1 MDVCFCLYLLSYLV
15 HFIDVVKNRL
25 GKGGTGEVF
34 VVEKVS
40 IKKKMVLKVL
50 RLGIKGTDEFK
61 KNTKVME
68 AEIQV
73 GIKLGS
79 LSKFLVQLTEFFIEE
94 EYCCLIM
101 EFCTGGDLEK
111 FFEEKNRIPQP
122 VSFFYLINFKCFII

>member
-1 MDVCFCLYLLSYLV
+1 
-15 HFIDVVKNRL
+15 L

-40 IKKKMVLKVL
+40 TKKKMVLKVL
-50 RLGIKGTDEFK
+50 RLGIKGTDDFK
-61 KNTKVME
+61 KNSKVME

-94 EYCCLIM
+94 DYCCLIM

-111 FFEEKNRIPQP
+111 IFNEKNRIPQQ
-122 VSFFYLINFKCFII
+122 VFIICFKDYNYFII